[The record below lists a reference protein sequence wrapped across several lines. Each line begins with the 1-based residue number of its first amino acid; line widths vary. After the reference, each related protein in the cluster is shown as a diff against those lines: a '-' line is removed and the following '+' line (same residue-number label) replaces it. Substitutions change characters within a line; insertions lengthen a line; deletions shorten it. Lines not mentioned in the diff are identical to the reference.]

1 MKWQGR
7 EGSSNVEDAR
17 GSSGGGFSGGGS
29 PMVIGGGGL
38 GCFGIIIMIIIALM
52 GGNPMDYID
61 MTNGGQT
68 QQQEQTQTQDNGA
81 TTGGNGSQDNPFET
95 GNVKKEAEEVDSK
108 TDKSL
113 DEHGQFASVV
123 LKDTEDVWHEVFKK
137 HDRTYTEPKLVLY
150 SNGVR
155 SGCGNASS
163 QMGPFY
169 CPTDQKIYIDLTFM
183 DELDKKFQAP
193 GDFAMAYVIAHEVG
207 HHVQNELGILP
218 KFHQLRNQLSE
229 SEYNK
234 YSVAVEL
241 QADYLAGVYAKHAQ
255 EMGYTDEGDLEEAI
269 KAAHAVGD
277 DTIQEKAIGRANPDT
292 FTHGSSADRM
302 AWFKKGY
309 EAGDLS
315 QGDTFKSLG
324 LEF

>member
-7 EGSSNVEDAR
+7 QGSSNVEDAR
-17 GSSGGGFSGGGS
+17 GSGGGFSGGGS

-38 GCFGIIIMIIIALM
+38 GCFGIIIIIIIMLM

-61 MTNGGQT
+61 MTNGGQQT
-68 QQQEQTQTQDNGA
+68 EQQQPQND
-81 TTGGNGSQDNPFET
+81 SQDNPFET
-95 GNVKKEAEEVDSK
+95 GNVKKEAEQVDEQ
-108 TDKSL
+108 TEKSL
-113 DEHGQFASVV
+113 DDRGQFASVV
-123 LKDTEDVWHEVFKK
+123 LKDTEDVWHKLFK
-137 HDRTYTEPKLVLY
+137 DNNRTYTEPKLVLY
-150 SNGVR
+150 TDGVR
-155 SGCGNASS
+155 SGCGNASK

-169 CPTDQKIYIDLTFM
+169 CPTDQKIYIDLSFM
-183 DELDKKFQAP
+183 DELDKKFNAP
-193 GDFAMAYVIAHEVG
+193 GDFGMAYVIAHEVG

-229 SEYNK
+229 TEYNK

-302 AWFKKGY
+302 AWFKRGY
-309 EAGDLS
+309 EAGDFS
-315 QGDTFKSLG
+315 KGNTFKAMG
-324 LEF
+324 LDF

>member
-1 MKWQGR
+1 MNWQGR

-17 GSSGGGFSGGGS
+17 GSGGGFSGGS

-38 GCFGIIIMIIIALM
+38 GCFGIIIMIIITLL
-52 GGNPMDYID
+52 GGNPMDY
-61 MTNGGQT
+61 MGGGQSPAP
-68 QQQEQTQTQDNGA
+68 QEQTQDNGA
-81 TTGGNGSQDNPFET
+81 TTGGSQDNPFET
-95 GNVKKEAEEVDSK
+95 GNVKKEAEQVDSK
-108 TDKSL
+108 TEQSL
-113 DEHGQFASVV
+113 DDRGQFASVV
-123 LKDTEDVWHEVFKK
+123 LKDTEDVWHELFKK
-137 HDRTYTEPKLVLY
+137 YNRTYTEPKLVLY
-150 SNGVR
+150 TDGVR
-155 SGCGNASS
+155 SGCGNASA

-169 CPTDQKIYIDLTFM
+169 CPTDQKVYIDLSFM
-183 DELDKKFQAP
+183 DELDQKFDAP

-229 SEYNK
+229 TEYNK

-255 EMGYTDEGDLEEAI
+255 EMGYTEEGDLEEAI

-277 DTIQEKAIGRANPDT
+277 DTIQEKSIGRANPDT

-302 AWFKKGY
+302 KWFKKGY

-315 QGDTFKSLG
+315 EGDTFKALG